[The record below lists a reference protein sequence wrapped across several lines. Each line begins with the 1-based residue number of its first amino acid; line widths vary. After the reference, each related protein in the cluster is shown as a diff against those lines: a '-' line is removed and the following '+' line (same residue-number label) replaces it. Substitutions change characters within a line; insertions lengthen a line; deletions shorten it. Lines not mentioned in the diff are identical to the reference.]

1 MHNKWGPKFCLLGF
15 ISEPV
20 LVVKLISI
28 KKKKNSCS
36 EVPDLAT
43 HKDHNWPHH
52 KLGCSLEE
60 IPRADSI
67 SLILSGS
74 DSEHSGILSLCLP
87 ASWLHVYAFAWVNSI
102 NIYCQLRVDA
112 VTVSHMPVKSQL
124 DQCLAHLR
132 AVVFSPRGGLGVT
145 SMLQCF
151 RANSSP
157 HHLGIN
163 LARCHASTH
172 INWLELL
179 IFISTDAGCSDKH
192 TYVIA
197 SVRLV
202 MMPCFD
208 PQRIWMSAACGSHDQ
223 QGLDMRSFHVTW
235 YVWALSC
242 WWENWDGDY
251 RFI

>member
-1 MHNKWGPKFCLLGF
+1 M
-15 ISEPV
+15 
-20 LVVKLISI
+20 
-28 KKKKNSCS
+28 
-36 EVPDLAT
+36 PDLAT

-87 ASWLHVYAFAWVNSI
+87 ASWLHVYAFAWVNPI

-124 DQCLAHLR
+124 DQYLAHLR
-132 AVVFSPRGGLGVT
+132 AVFFSPRGGLGVP

-208 PQRIWMSAACGSHDQ
+208 PQRIWMSVACGHMISRVWIWGHFMSPDTSELWAA
-223 QGLDMRSFHVTW
+223 GEKIEMEIIASFFLKCGFPPIQ
-235 YVWALSC
+235 AS
-242 WWENWDGDY
+242 
-251 RFI
+251 RFFFY